1 VPHFKGVRAADLARA
16 VAGGQR
22 PVLRMGGIEARPD
35 LPRAAA
41 PLIAGVDGRRSLAEI
56 GRQAGIDAI
65 ALGALWAPV
74 ERELGAHGLLL
85 YSSILR
91 QG

>member
-1 VPHFKGVRAADLARA
+1 
-16 VAGGQR
+16 
-22 PVLRMGGIEARPD
+22 
-35 LPRAAA
+35 
-41 PLIAGVDGRRSLAEI
+41 VDGRRSLAEI